1 MYSSEMSRP
10 INEERFEDLRSA
22 IIQYLL
28 DHGITNLS
36 LRPLA
41 KAVRSSPRALLY
53 HFGSK
58 EKLVISAL
66 GEIRQRQLLLF
77 LQIQSDTF
85 IDACLEVWNALSSP
99 SLEKQVRLFFEL
111 YGIAV
116 RQPALYKEF
125 LTSVV
130 GDWLEFTVQQLR
142 KEGVQPQKALSL
154 ATIVLAG
161 LRGFLLD
168 LCATQDR
175 ERINQA
181 VFVWV
186 GTLQEMVT
194 K

>member
-1 MYSSEMSRP
+1 MSRP